1 MKKLFSIAC
10 LMCAGALAPPL
21 AFALGPADSDADRS
35 HPGTFVDDAAI
46 TTKIKTKLAADHLAS
61 LAKIHVDT
69 DRAGVV
75 VLTGSAHNRETVA
88 QAELIA
94 RNTEGVR
101 AVHNE
106 IVVKRD
112 D

>member
-1 MKKLFSIAC
+1 MNKLFCVGC
-10 LMCAGALAPPL
+10 LMFAGALAPPL
-21 AFALGPADSDADRS
+21 ALALGPDDPDTDRS
-35 HPGTFVDDAAI
+35 HPGAFVDDSAI
-46 TTKIKTKLAADHLAS
+46 TAKIKTKLAADHLAS

-75 VLTGSAHNRETVA
+75 VLSGTAHSQKAAE
-88 QAELIA
+88 QAEVIA
-94 RNTEGVR
+94 RNTDGVR
-101 AVHNE
+101 AVHNA